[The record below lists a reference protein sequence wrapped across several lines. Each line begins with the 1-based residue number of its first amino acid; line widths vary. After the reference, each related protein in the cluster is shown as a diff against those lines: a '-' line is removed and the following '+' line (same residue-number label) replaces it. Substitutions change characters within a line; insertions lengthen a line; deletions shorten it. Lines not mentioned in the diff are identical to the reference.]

1 LIGVQARSARVYLV
15 VTIKGERTMKKLAMF
30 CLLILTVVA
39 FAADK
44 WIDQIQILMTE
55 QEKADYK
62 KLKSDADKQKF
73 VADFWAK
80 RDPTPGTPENEF
92 KNNYET
98 NFGQVNAKMK
108 DKRAF
113 ESDMGQTLLLL
124 GPPADQK
131 QEGGKPATSGEEE
144 AEGGPPAKQTWT
156 FRNLPAE
163 VASGDVTIEFRVSG
177 GAWKFVDRKQAQAL
191 LEKARLKVI
200 GAGQTAAQAPQAP
213 AAQQAPAP
221 PKPAASDVPPVT
233 SPDVKAAL
241 DATATGSAPKD
252 IPVNALVDSFM
263 TSEGDVFS
271 TFAINTGSDAGAG
284 KVGIRVLDSTG
295 NIVKETELPFV
306 DAAATPAEPAGYF
319 QSKLPIT
326 PGEYSVALAVSSGGK
341 AGGVKK
347 SLSVPQYTEKLA
359 ISSIILSKKFNQLT
373 EAKPEKTPYTFG
385 KIKVDPNTERVFT
398 KADELILVYEAYN
411 FQQDAS
417 GQANLESVITFQ
429 KGNDK
434 PKPIPPAPAKGL
446 PIGKKMTV
454 PTSFAL
460 SETFFSPGEWKIK
473 LTVTDKA
480 TSQSATQEANFTIK

>member
-1 LIGVQARSARVYLV
+1 
-15 VTIKGERTMKKLAMF
+15 MKKLAMF
-30 CLLILTVVA
+30 CLLILTAVA

-73 VADFWAK
+73 VNDFWAK

-131 QEGGKPATSGEEE
+131 QEGGKPAAAGEEE
-144 AEGGPPAKQTWT
+144 AGGPPGKQIWT

-177 GAWKFVDRKQAQAL
+177 ATWKFADRKQAQAI
-191 LEKARLKVI
+191 LEKARQKAI
-200 GAGQTAAQAPQAP
+200 SAGQTAAQAPQ
-213 AAQQAPAP
+213 QTPAP
-221 PKPAASDVPPVT
+221 TQAIPPAKPATSDVPPVT

-241 DATATGSAPKD
+241 EATATGSAPKD

-271 TFAINTGSDAGAG
+271 TFAINAAADAGAG

-295 NIVKETELPFV
+295 NTVKETELPFV
-306 DAAATPAEPAGYF
+306 DATATPAEAAGYF
-319 QSKLPIT
+319 QSKLPIA

-347 SLSVPQYTEKLA
+347 TLTVPEYGGKFA

-398 KADELILVYEAYN
+398 KADELIVVYEAYN
-411 FQQDAS
+411 FQQDAG
-417 GQANLESVITFQ
+417 GQANLETVITFQ
-429 KGNDK
+429 KGNEK
-434 PKPIPPAPAKGL
+434 PKSIPPAPAKGL
-446 PIGKKMTV
+446 VTGKKMTV
-454 PTSFAL
+454 PTSFSLTEA
-460 SETFFSPGEWKIK
+460 FFTPGEWKIK

-480 TSQSATQEANFTIK
+480 TSQSATTDATFTIK